1 MTFRR
6 SVVNLELTIHDLGS
20 LARRRRRCGTQAMA
34 WILLNSCQDRNMKV
48 QAFSDFELDIA
59 RTRIILSLLAM
70 LSLYVDPST
79 AGGLF
84 HLEPWMLATLL
95 CHLTYSVG
103 TYLLL
108 YYQAAS
114 RRLSTATIVLDLLFA
129 MAIAYLTEGQT
140 SPSYAFFVFAIIAVG
155 VRGTLRA
162 IMQVTLSGVALYLL
176 AIFLAH
182 GLTGAYAMRAVYLA
196 IAGYLVGFFA
206 QQRAYH
212 EDWGRELEAQAER
225 HSIARLLH
233 DSYVQSL
240 AGVNLRLETC
250 RELLRRGRPDDA
262 SRELTELQLGVKRQF
277 DEVREYVRSLAG
289 VDSAS
294 SSEIADIS
302 ADPKIQISSVFN
314 GSSRLGERILQIMLE
329 GLRNARKHARATSV
343 RIEASEIAGR
353 VLITIADDGVGF
365 PPAADPPWTI
375 ASHVAETGGR
385 LSFSD
390 SGPACLQ
397 IEIPKL

>member
-1 MTFRR
+1 M
-6 SVVNLELTIHDLGS
+6 E
-20 LARRRRRCGTQAMA
+20 
-34 WILLNSCQDRNMKV
+34 V
-48 QAFSDFELDIA
+48 QAFSDFDLDIA
-59 RTRIILSLLAM
+59 RIRIVLSLLAM
-70 LSLYVDPST
+70 LSLYMDPFT

-103 TYLLL
+103 TYFLLE
-108 YYQAAS
+108 YQVAKRWLPAA
-114 RRLSTATIVLDLLFA
+114 TTVLDLLFA
-129 MAIAYLTEGQT
+129 MGIAYLTQGRT
-140 SPSYAFFVFAIIAVG
+140 SPSYIFFVFAIIAVG
-155 VRGTLRA
+155 VRGTQRA
-162 IMQVTLSGVALYLL
+162 IIRITLCGVALYLL
-176 AIFLAH
+176 AIFVAH

-206 QQRAYH
+206 QQRANH
-212 EDWGRELEAQAER
+212 EDRGRELEAQAER

-262 SRELTELQLGVKRQF
+262 TRELNELQLGVKRQF

-289 VDSAS
+289 VDSNS
-294 SSEIADIS
+294 TSEVADIT
-302 ADPKIQISSVFN
+302 ADPKIQINGVFN

-329 GLRNARKHARATSV
+329 GLRNARKHARASSV
-343 RIEASEIAGR
+343 RIDASEIAGR

-365 PPAADPPWTI
+365 PPASDPPWTI

-385 LSFSD
+385 LRFSE

-397 IEIPKL
+397 VEIPKL